1 MTDSTPIGPT
11 IYVFAGP
18 NGAGKTTLYRVAAS
32 SVARVNGDDLRH
44 QGLSEAAVEE
54 QLRAQLAQL
63 VQNGESFVLES
74 NLAATQDYERLRGL
88 QKQGYRLVL
97 SFVGLESAEL
107 CRQRVAIRVRQGG
120 HPVDDATVNHRYANG
135 LNLLKVNYQLFE
147 AITLFD
153 NSQREFTP
161 VLQVVNGIPLPTEVP
176 LPLWAQG
183 IHAHISR
190 RVQLYQRLSG
200 ASPDALSPELPNV
213 GEVKK

>member
-1 MTDSTPIGPT
+1 M
-11 IYVFAGP
+11 FAGP
-18 NGAGKTTLYRVAAS
+18 NGAGKTTLYRVVAS

-63 VQNGESFVLES
+63 VQNAESFVLES
-74 NLAATQDYERLRGL
+74 NLATTQDYERLRGL

-97 SFVGLESAEL
+97 SFVCLESAEL
-107 CRQRVAIRVRQGG
+107 CQQRVAIRVRQGG
-120 HPVDDATVNHRYANG
+120 HPVDDVTVNHRYANG

-153 NSQREFTP
+153 NSQRELTS
-161 VLQVVNGIPLPTEVP
+161 VLQVVNGTPLPTIVP
-176 LPLWAQG
+176 LPMWAQG

-190 RVQLYQRLSG
+190 RVQLYQRLSV
-200 ASPDALSPELPNV
+200 ASPDAPSLDLPDV
-213 GEVKK
+213 GEIKK